1 MSYDYA
7 TERPFVF
14 TEDGQ
19 LMLLRIRDQA
29 QSLIKLSGAATLMY
43 ITAGITGDSWLMMAC
58 VDRLV
63 EIGELMEVPN
73 PKSSWAQHRIFI
85 ARKTG

>member
-14 TEDGQ
+14 TEEGQ

-29 QSLIKLSGAATLMY
+29 QSLIKSSGAATMMN
-43 ITAGITGDSWLMMAC
+43 ITAGITGDSWSMLAC

-63 EIGELMEVPN
+63 EIGELVEVPN
-73 PKSSWAQHRIFI
+73 PKSSWGQHRIFI
-85 ARKTG
+85 AGKTG